1 MNFIFPIS
9 NIKKTKYY
17 TKMENTT
24 SIDIVD
30 LIENN
35 PISKININ
43 CKSKLIEK
51 IQSKFTSYE
60 QMINRRFIIS

>member
-1 MNFIFPIS
+1 
-9 NIKKTKYY
+9 
-17 TKMENTT
+17 MENTT

-35 PISKININ
+35 PISKINIT

-51 IQSKFTSYE
+51 IQSKFTTYE
-60 QMINRRFIIS
+60 QMINLRFIIS